1 MNRSIIATSAVS
13 VLLLSGCSG
22 LIDLAVD
29 DGAPTTINAAQL
41 AAAAEGVVLDQ
52 GFTVQ
57 IDCGSADVPLTVGTS
72 VECSALDPATGD
84 TGGYTVTITSVQGSD
99 YEIEVVGSEVRDP
112 SAEAVFE
119 PASAF
124 ADLTAQAITDS
135 LGETPVV
142 DCGTEDIELF
152 AGNQVLCSYSTSTT
166 SGYVVS
172 TITSFDGEFYEISV
186 VEE

>member
-1 MNRSIIATSAVS
+1 MNRSIIATTAVS

-22 LIDLAVD
+22 LIDLALD
-29 DGAPTTINAAQL
+29 DGSPTTINATEL

-52 GFTVQ
+52 GFTVE
-57 IDCGSADVPLTVGTS
+57 IDCGADDVPLAVGTT

-84 TGGYTVTITSVQGSD
+84 TGGYTVTITSVDGSD
-99 YEIEVVGSEVRDP
+99 YQIEVVGSEAGDP
-112 SAEAVFE
+112 NGEAVFE

-124 ADLTAQAITDS
+124 ADLTAQAITES

-142 DCGTEDIELF
+142 DCGSEDIELF
-152 AGNQVLCSYSTSTT
+152 VGNEVLCSYSTSTA

-172 TITSFDGEFYEISV
+172 TITAFDGEFYEISV

>member
-1 MNRSIIATSAVS
+1 MNRSIVVMSAAS

-22 LIDLAVD
+22 LLDLD
-29 DGAPTTINAAQL
+29 DGSPSTINAAEI

-52 GFTVQ
+52 GFTVE
-57 IDCGSADVPLTVGTS
+57 IDCGNDDVPLAVGTS
-72 VECSALDPATGD
+72 LECDALDPATGT
-84 TGGYTVTITSVQGSD
+84 TGGYTVTITSVQGAD
-99 YEIEVVGSEVRDP
+99 YQIEVVGSEAGPADD
-112 SAEAVFE
+112 AVFE

-124 ADLTAQAITDS
+124 AELTGQAITDS
-135 LGETPVV
+135 LGETPVI

-152 AGNQVLCSYSTSTT
+152 AGNEVLCSYSTSTA

-186 VEE
+186 REE